1 MKMESQRMFGEE
13 SGKMRNKVILR
24 QIRDKRQNYDE
35 KERENKKT
43 VAGIIMQRGDKNNKG
58 QKLQKEK

>member
-1 MKMESQRMFGEE
+1 MFGEE